1 MFSGKVAQ
9 FALNVG
15 YEDIGVLFQHLISRI
30 AFGAKADILPLCE
43 IPFVQVVRARKLH
56 RQGYKT
62 VEDIAGDERQRES
75 RIDSK
80 WASEGKK
87 CNNDKF
93 LAGAK
98 ASELSRILDLK
109 PERTATKIS
118 EMIIQHAR
126 TICQRR
132 AADQRLVLDQSVF
145 GAGSF

>member
-1 MFSGKVAQ
+1 MWVCWCVLFVLASDGFVLLSVDAVVRWISYFFLRIFIHANLYAYLQSSGAMFSGKVAQ

-80 WASEGKK
+80 
-87 CNNDKF
+87 
-93 LAGAK
+93 
-98 ASELSRILDLK
+98 
-109 PERTATKIS
+109 
-118 EMIIQHAR
+118 
-126 TICQRR
+126 
-132 AADQRLVLDQSVF
+132 
-145 GAGSF
+145 